1 VIRDKTSDVTSIT
14 NLGADRLRFELD
26 EDGLIHICDMLIGQ
40 YNDEE
45 MAVLREYCTNA
56 RDAHIAAAIAA
67 AERGEE
73 WTPRPIEVTLP
84 IDPYGLPSADKGRF
98 LRIKDYGV
106 GLSVEEIGSVFS
118 RIGKSTKD
126 DSNEQNGMM
135 GIGGK
140 SGLCATFGTFRIT
153 AVKDG
158 EKAIVMCGRNEAT
171 EPVMDLVSIT
181 ETDEPNGVEIE
192 LPTPKYHKLR
202 RKAAALFQFWPEGS
216 VLVDGVEPEKLKP
229 KVKITD
235 DMWIVDSLSSKGQ
248 RSDWIV
254 MADVPYPVQLD
265 GKLAD
270 DHSLVI
276 FVPTGAVTIAPSR
289 EALRMT
295 PKTKDELARLMA
307 VYDQKVRAAVQD
319 AVTPA
324 KTKAEAAKA
333 LVKVRTA
340 FATKG
345 DLGVTWR
352 GHKIPLEFSAPS
364 IRIKDEWEGGILVT
378 EHGKTQKGHHSRQK
392 TIFLGTLMDAVLV
405 HGFTGKS
412 FNSVA
417 KEKLEAW
424 ARDQMAKGMI
434 KPKHYVLTADKL
446 ATGWTDPK
454 MRVDW
459 EDVKAHARKRNAAG
473 GRGGPHAIAGTYDL
487 WLAGDYKRKFP
498 AADIPQDQPV
508 FWMETDWFTAR
519 GYSYYQKHVKS
530 RRTSVQEKY
539 PTATFVELTSNR
551 VNKFCRDFPQA
562 RHASAILDE
571 IYVEW
576 KATVKKADL
585 MRLAVEDAHV
595 GHSLRRLDLARVDDP
610 AVKKAIRLAN
620 RKLNENL
627 SKERDQIR
635 HVCGRHRVDEDKD
648 MQVKWVNPLDKYP
661 LADTA
666 HLEHTYTYMNAV
678 YAAQESKKS

>member
-307 VYDQKVRAAVQD
+307 VYDQGRGCQGPRQGSHRLRHQGRPGSHLARSQDSVGVLRSVHQDQGRVGGRHPGDRA
-319 AVTPA
+319 
-324 KTKAEAAKA
+324 
-333 LVKVRTA
+333 
-340 FATKG
+340 
-345 DLGVTWR
+345 
-352 GHKIPLEFSAPS
+352 
-364 IRIKDEWEGGILVT
+364 
-378 EHGKTQKGHHSRQK
+378 
-392 TIFLGTLMDAVLV
+392 
-405 HGFTGKS
+405 
-412 FNSVA
+412 
-417 KEKLEAW
+417 
-424 ARDQMAKGMI
+424 
-434 KPKHYVLTADKL
+434 
-446 ATGWTDPK
+446 
-454 MRVDW
+454 W
-459 EDVKAHARKRNAAG
+459 EDPEGSPLSPEDDLPGYPDGRRAR
-473 GRGGPHAIAGTYDL
+473 
-487 WLAGDYKRKFP
+487 
-498 AADIPQDQPV
+498 
-508 FWMETDWFTAR
+508 AR
-519 GYSYYQKHVKS
+519 VH
-530 RRTSVQEKY
+530 RQE
-539 PTATFVELTSNR
+539 L
-551 VNKFCRDFPQA
+551 Q
-562 RHASAILDE
+562 
-571 IYVEW
+571 
-576 KATVKKADL
+576 
-585 MRLAVEDAHV
+585 
-595 GHSLRRLDLARVDDP
+595 LRRQG
-610 AVKKAIRLAN
+610 KA
-620 RKLNENL
+620 
-627 SKERDQIR
+627 
-635 HVCGRHRVDEDKD
+635 
-648 MQVKWVNPLDKYP
+648 
-661 LADTA
+661 
-666 HLEHTYTYMNAV
+666 
-678 YAAQESKKS
+678 